1 MRKTIELIEMSELV
15 NAVVKTVFITDE
27 TTGQID
33 YRPEYVEVVKAF
45 FKMKFYAPDEI
56 IDNDNND
63 TNNVDNNVNIETFY
77 TDWVNGKYIET
88 LSNIDIVQN
97 SNIDKSIAEKI
108 EYVKAQVGNPLNN
121 ALASL
126 INIIQDGIDMFTSSF
141 GNLSVDDV
149 KNVMSQANTIVKGL
163 DKNAKN
169 VVKAVTENVVEKTE
183 NTQKTNT
190 QAKKSNSKT
199 GAKNKGKAIAMP
211 TTDSVGEVYTDGKQ

>member
-56 IDNDNND
+56 ADNND
-63 TNNVDNNVNIETFY
+63 IESFY
-77 TDWVNGKYIET
+77 IDWVNGKYIET
-88 LSNIDIVQN
+88 LSNIDMAQN
-97 SNIDKSIAEKI
+97 SNIDKSINEKI
-108 EYVKAQVGNPLNN
+108 EYIKEQVGNPLNN

-149 KNVMSQANTIVKGL
+149 KNVMSQVNTIVDGL

-190 QAKKSNSKT
+190 QTKKSNSKT

-211 TTDSVGEVYTDGKQ
+211 TTNSVGEVYTDGKQ

>member
-56 IDNDNND
+56 VDNND
-63 TNNVDNNVNIETFY
+63 ENNVDIESFY
-77 TDWVNGKYIET
+77 IDWVNGKYIET
-88 LSNIDIVQN
+88 LSNIDMAQN
-97 SNIDKSIAEKI
+97 NNIDKAIDEKI

-126 INIIQDGIDMFTSSF
+126 INIIQDGIDIFTSSF
-141 GNLSVDDV
+141 GNLSADDI
-149 KNVMSQANTIVKGL
+149 KNVMVQANNIVEGL

-183 NTQKTNT
+183 NTQKTNA

-199 GAKNKGKAIAMP
+199 GTKNKGKAIAMP
-211 TTDSVGEVYTDGKQ
+211 ATDSVGEVYTDGKQ

>member
-15 NAVVKTVFITDE
+15 NAVVKTVFITDDV
-27 TTGQID
+27 TGQID

-45 FKMKFYAPDEI
+45 FKMKFYAPDEVA
-56 IDNDNND
+56 DNIADNND
-63 TNNVDNNVNIETFY
+63 ENNVDIESFY
-77 TDWVNGKYIET
+77 IDWVNGKYIET
-88 LSNIDIVQN
+88 LNNIDMAQN
-97 SNIDKSIAEKI
+97 NNIDKAIDEKI

-141 GNLSVDDV
+141 GNLSADDI
-149 KNVMSQANTIVKGL
+149 KNVMVQANNIVEGL

-211 TTDSVGEVYTDGKQ
+211 ATDSVGEVYTDGKQ

>member
-56 IDNDNND
+56 IDYNDNIENF
-63 TNNVDNNVNIETFY
+63 NIEDFY
-77 TDWVNGKYIET
+77 IDWVNGKYIET
-88 LSNIDIVQN
+88 LNNIDMAQN
-97 SNIDKSIAEKI
+97 NNIDKAITEKI

-126 INIIQDGIDMFTSSF
+126 INIIQDGIDIFTSSF
-141 GNLSVDDV
+141 GNLSADDI
-149 KNVMSQANTIVKGL
+149 KNVMVQANNIVEGL

-169 VVKAVTENVVEKTE
+169 VVKAVAENVVEKTE
-183 NTQKTNT
+183 NTQKTNM
-190 QAKKSNSKT
+190 QAKRNNSKT
-199 GAKNKGKAIAMP
+199 GAKNKSKAIAIPAIDNM
-211 TTDSVGEVYTDGKQ
+211 GETNTDGKQ

>member
-15 NAVVKTVFITDE
+15 NAVVNTVFITDK

-56 IDNDNND
+56 IGYNDNIENF
-63 TNNVDNNVNIETFY
+63 NIEDFY
-77 TDWVNGKYIET
+77 IDWVNGKYIET
-88 LSNIDIVQN
+88 LSNIDVAQN

-121 ALASL
+121 ALSSL

-141 GNLSVDDV
+141 GNLSADDI
-149 KNVMSQANTIVKGL
+149 KNVITQANTIVEGL

-169 VVKAVTENVVEKTE
+169 VVKAVTENVVEKTDE
-183 NTQKTNT
+183 TNAQIKKGNKTVTRN
-190 QAKKSNSKT
+190 KSKV
-199 GAKNKGKAIAMP
+199 IAMP
-211 TTDSVGEVYTDGKQ
+211 TANNVVEGSSDGNQ

>member
-56 IDNDNND
+56 ADNIVDNND
-63 TNNVDNNVNIETFY
+63 ENNVDIESFY
-77 TDWVNGKYIET
+77 IDWVNGKYIET
-88 LSNIDIVQN
+88 LNNIDMAQN
-97 SNIDKSIAEKI
+97 NNIDKAIDEKI

-141 GNLSVDDV
+141 GNLSADDI
-149 KNVMSQANTIVKGL
+149 KNVMVQANNIVEGL

-183 NTQKTNT
+183 NTQKTNA

-199 GAKNKGKAIAMP
+199 GAKNKSKAIAMP
-211 TTDSVGEVYTDGKQ
+211 TTDNMGETHTDGKQ

>member
-56 IDNDNND
+56 ADNND
-63 TNNVDNNVNIETFY
+63 IESFY
-77 TDWVNGKYIET
+77 IDWVNGKYIET
-88 LSNIDIVQN
+88 LSNIDMAQN
-97 SNIDKSIAEKI
+97 NNIDKSINEKI
-108 EYVKAQVGNPLNN
+108 EYTKAQVGNPLNN

-126 INIIQDGIDMFTSSF
+126 INIIQDGIDIFTSSF
-141 GNLSVDDV
+141 GNLSADDI
-149 KNVMSQANTIVKGL
+149 KNVMVQANNIVEGL

-183 NTQKTNT
+183 NTQKTNA

-199 GAKNKGKAIAMP
+199 GTKNKSKAIAMP
-211 TTDSVGEVYTDGKQ
+211 ATDSVGEVYIDGKQ

>member
-15 NAVVKTVFITDE
+15 NAVVNTVFITDK

-56 IDNDNND
+56 IGYNDNIENF
-63 TNNVDNNVNIETFY
+63 NIEDFY
-77 TDWVNGKYIET
+77 IDWVNGKYIET
-88 LSNIDIVQN
+88 LSNIDVAQN

-121 ALASL
+121 ALSSL

-141 GNLSVDDV
+141 GNLSADDI
-149 KNVMSQANTIVKGL
+149 KNVITQANTIVEGL

-169 VVKAVTENVVEKTE
+169 VVKAVTEDVVEKTDE
-183 NTQKTNT
+183 ANTQIKKGNKTVTRN
-190 QAKKSNSKT
+190 KSKV
-199 GAKNKGKAIAMP
+199 IAMP
-211 TTDSVGEVYTDGKQ
+211 TNDNMAEGASNGNQ

>member
-27 TTGQID
+27 ITGQID

-56 IDNDNND
+56 VDNND
-63 TNNVDNNVNIETFY
+63 IESFY
-77 TDWVNGKYIET
+77 IDWVNGKYIET
-88 LSNIDIVQN
+88 LSNIDMAQN
-97 SNIDKSIAEKI
+97 NNIDKSIAEKI

-141 GNLSVDDV
+141 GNLSADDV
-149 KNVMSQANTIVKGL
+149 KNVMSQANTIVEGL

-183 NTQKTNT
+183 KTQKTNA

-199 GAKNKGKAIAMP
+199 RAKNKGKAIAMP

>member
-56 IDNDNND
+56 ADNND
-63 TNNVDNNVNIETFY
+63 IESFY
-77 TDWVNGKYIET
+77 IDWVNGKYIET
-88 LSNIDIVQN
+88 LSNIDMAQN
-97 SNIDKSIAEKI
+97 NNIDKSINEKI
-108 EYVKAQVGNPLNN
+108 EYIKAQVGNPLNN

-126 INIIQDGIDMFTSSF
+126 INIIQDGIDMFASSF
-141 GNLSVDDV
+141 GNLSADDV
-149 KNVMSQANTIVKGL
+149 KNVMSQANTIVDGL

-183 NTQKTNT
+183 KTKKTNT
-190 QAKKSNSKT
+190 QTKKSNSKT

-211 TTDSVGEVYTDGKQ
+211 AIDSVGEVYTDGKQ

>member
-15 NAVVKTVFITDE
+15 NAVVKTVFITDDV
-27 TTGQID
+27 TGQID

-56 IDNDNND
+56 ADNND
-63 TNNVDNNVNIETFY
+63 IESFY
-77 TDWVNGKYIET
+77 IDWVNGKYIET
-88 LSNIDIVQN
+88 LNNIDMAQN
-97 SNIDKSIAEKI
+97 NNIDKAIDEKI

-141 GNLSVDDV
+141 GNLSADDI
-149 KNVMSQANTIVKGL
+149 KNVMVQANNIVEGL
-163 DKNAKN
+163 DKNTKK
-169 VVKAVTENVVEKTE
+169 VVKAVTENVVEK
-183 NTQKTNT
+183 TQKTNT

-199 GAKNKGKAIAMP
+199 GTKNKGKAIAMP
-211 TTDSVGEVYTDGKQ
+211 ATDSVGEVYTDGKQ

>member
-56 IDNDNND
+56 ADNIADNND
-63 TNNVDNNVNIETFY
+63 ENNVDIESFY
-77 TDWVNGKYIET
+77 IDWVNGKYIET
-88 LSNIDIVQN
+88 LNNIDMAQN
-97 SNIDKSIAEKI
+97 NNIDKAIDEKI
-108 EYVKAQVGNPLNN
+108 EYVKAQVGNPLNK

-141 GNLSVDDV
+141 GNLSADDI
-149 KNVMSQANTIVKGL
+149 KNVMVQANNIVEGL

-183 NTQKTNT
+183 NTQKTNA

-199 GAKNKGKAIAMP
+199 GAKNKSKAIAMP
-211 TTDSVGEVYTDGKQ
+211 TTDNMGETHTDGKQ

>member
-27 TTGQID
+27 VTGQID

-56 IDNDNND
+56 ADNND
-63 TNNVDNNVNIETFY
+63 IESFY
-77 TDWVNGKYIET
+77 IDWVNGKHIET
-88 LSNIDIVQN
+88 LSNIDMAQN
-97 SNIDKSIAEKI
+97 NNIDKSIAEKI
-108 EYVKAQVGNPLNN
+108 EYVKGQVSNPLNN

-141 GNLSVDDV
+141 GNLSADDV
-149 KNVMSQANTIVKGL
+149 KNVMSQANTIVEGL
-163 DKNAKN
+163 GKNTKN

-183 NTQKTNT
+183 KTKQTTTQT
-190 QAKKSNSKT
+190 KKSNSKT

-211 TTDSVGEVYTDGKQ
+211 ATDSVGEVYTDGKQ

>member
-15 NAVVKTVFITDE
+15 NVVVKTVFITDE

-56 IDNDNND
+56 ADNND
-63 TNNVDNNVNIETFY
+63 IESFY
-77 TDWVNGKYIET
+77 IDWVNGKYIET
-88 LSNIDIVQN
+88 LSNIDMAQN
-97 SNIDKSIAEKI
+97 NNIDKSIAEKI
-108 EYVKAQVGNPLNN
+108 EYVKEQVGNPLNN

-141 GNLSVDDV
+141 GNLSADDV
-149 KNVMSQANTIVKGL
+149 KNVMSQANTIVEGL

-183 NTQKTNT
+183 NTQKTNA

-199 GAKNKGKAIAMP
+199 GTKNKGKAIAMP
-211 TTDSVGEVYTDGKQ
+211 ATDSVGEVYTDGKQ

>member
-27 TTGQID
+27 VTGQID

-56 IDNDNND
+56 ADNND
-63 TNNVDNNVNIETFY
+63 IESFY
-77 TDWVNGKYIET
+77 IDWVNGKYIET
-88 LSNIDIVQN
+88 LSNIDMAQN
-97 SNIDKSIAEKI
+97 NNIDKSIAEKI

-141 GNLSVDDV
+141 GNLSADDV

-169 VVKAVTENVVEKTE
+169 VVKAVTENVAEKTE

-211 TTDSVGEVYTDGKQ
+211 ATDSMGEVYTDGKQ

>member
-15 NAVVKTVFITDE
+15 NAVVKTVFITDDV
-27 TTGQID
+27 TGQID
-33 YRPEYVEVVKAF
+33 YRPEYMEVVKAF

-56 IDNDNND
+56 ADNIVDNND
-63 TNNVDNNVNIETFY
+63 ENNVDIESFY
-77 TDWVNGKYIET
+77 IDWVNGKYIET
-88 LSNIDIVQN
+88 LNNIDIAQN
-97 SNIDKSIAEKI
+97 NNIDKSIDEKI

-141 GNLSVDDV
+141 GNLSADDI
-149 KNVMSQANTIVKGL
+149 KNVMVQANNIVEGL

-183 NTQKTNT
+183 NTQKTNA

-199 GAKNKGKAIAMP
+199 GTKNKSKAIAMP
-211 TTDSVGEVYTDGKQ
+211 TTDNMGETHTDGKQ

>member
-1 MRKTIELIEMSELV
+1 MRNTIELIEMSELV

-27 TTGQID
+27 ITGQID

-56 IDNDNND
+56 IDYNDNIENF
-63 TNNVDNNVNIETFY
+63 NIEDFY
-77 TDWVNGKYIET
+77 IDWVNGKYIET
-88 LSNIDIVQN
+88 LNNIDIAQN
-97 SNIDKSIAEKI
+97 NNIDKSIAEKI

-126 INIIQDGIDMFTSSF
+126 INIIQDGIGMFTSSF
-141 GNLSVDDV
+141 GKLSTDDV
-149 KNVMSQANTIVKGL
+149 KNVMAQANTIVEGL

-211 TTDSVGEVYTDGKQ
+211 ATDNMEEAYADGKQ

>member
-56 IDNDNND
+56 ADNND
-63 TNNVDNNVNIETFY
+63 IESFY
-77 TDWVNGKYIET
+77 IDWVNGKYIET
-88 LSNIDIVQN
+88 LSNIDMAQN
-97 SNIDKSIAEKI
+97 NNIDKAIDEKI

-149 KNVMSQANTIVKGL
+149 KNVMSQANTIVEGL

-199 GAKNKGKAIAMP
+199 GAKNKEKAIAMP
-211 TTDSVGEVYTDGKQ
+211 ATDSVGEVYADGKQ

>member
-27 TTGQID
+27 VTGQID

-56 IDNDNND
+56 VDNNDNN
-63 TNNVDNNVNIETFY
+63 VDIESFY
-77 TDWVNGKYIET
+77 IDWVNGKYIET
-88 LSNIDIVQN
+88 LSNIDMAQN
-97 SNIDKSIAEKI
+97 NNIDKSIDEKI
-108 EYVKAQVGNPLNN
+108 EYVKTQVGNPLNN
-121 ALASL
+121 ALAGL

-141 GNLSVDDV
+141 GNLSSDDV

-169 VVKAVTENVVEKTE
+169 VVKAVTKNVVEKTE
-183 NTQKTNT
+183 KTEKTNT

-211 TTDSVGEVYTDGKQ
+211 ATDSMGEVYTDGKQ

>member
-15 NAVVKTVFITDE
+15 NAVVNTVFITNK

-45 FKMKFYAPDEI
+45 FKMNFYAPDEI
-56 IDNDNND
+56 VGYNDNIED
-63 TNNVDNNVNIETFY
+63 FNIEDFY
-77 TDWVNGKYIET
+77 MDWVNGKYIET
-88 LSNIDIVQN
+88 LSNIDVAQN

-121 ALASL
+121 AISSL

-141 GNLSVDDV
+141 GNLSADDI
-149 KNVMSQANTIVKGL
+149 KNVIMQANTIVECL

-169 VVKAVTENVVEKTE
+169 VVKVVTENIIEKTE
-183 NTQKTNT
+183 NTQKANT
-190 QAKKSNSKT
+190 QTKKSNSKT
-199 GAKNKGKAIAMP
+199 GAKNKNKAIAMP
-211 TTDSVGEVYTDGKQ
+211 VTDSVGEVYTNGNQ

>member
-56 IDNDNND
+56 ADNND
-63 TNNVDNNVNIETFY
+63 IESFY
-77 TDWVNGKYIET
+77 IDWVNGKYIET
-88 LSNIDIVQN
+88 LSNIDMAQN
-97 SNIDKSIAEKI
+97 NNIDKSINEKI
-108 EYVKAQVGNPLNN
+108 EYIKAQVGNPLNN

-141 GNLSVDDV
+141 GNLSADDV

-169 VVKAVTENVVEKTE
+169 VVKAVTENVAEKTE

-211 TTDSVGEVYTDGKQ
+211 AIDSVGEVYTDGKQ

>member
-56 IDNDNND
+56 ADNND
-63 TNNVDNNVNIETFY
+63 IESFY
-77 TDWVNGKYIET
+77 IDWVNGKYIET
-88 LSNIDIVQN
+88 LSKIDMAQN
-97 SNIDKSIAEKI
+97 NNIDKSIDEKI

-149 KNVMSQANTIVKGL
+149 KNVMSQANTIVEGL
-163 DKNAKN
+163 GKNTKN
-169 VVKAVTENVVEKTE
+169 VVKAVTENVVEK
-183 NTQKTNT
+183 TQKTNT

-199 GAKNKGKAIAMP
+199 GTKNKGKTIAMP
-211 TTDSVGEVYTDGKQ
+211 ATDSVGEVYTDGKQ

>member
-1 MRKTIELIEMSELV
+1 MRKIIELIEMSELV

-56 IDNDNND
+56 ADNND
-63 TNNVDNNVNIETFY
+63 IESFY
-77 TDWVNGKYIET
+77 IDWVNGKYIET
-88 LSNIDIVQN
+88 LSNIDMAQN
-97 SNIDKSIAEKI
+97 NNIDKSIAEKI

-169 VVKAVTENVVEKTE
+169 VVKAVTEDVVEKTDE
-183 NTQKTNT
+183 ANVQSKKDNKTVT
-190 QAKKSNSKT
+190 
-199 GAKNKGKAIAMP
+199 KNNNKIIAMP
-211 TTDSVGEVYTDGKQ
+211 ANNNMVEGSANGNQ

>member
-27 TTGQID
+27 VTGQID

-56 IDNDNND
+56 ADNND
-63 TNNVDNNVNIETFY
+63 IESFY
-77 TDWVNGKYIET
+77 IDWVNGKYIET

-108 EYVKAQVGNPLNN
+108 EYVKAQVSNPLNN

-141 GNLSVDDV
+141 GNLSADDV

-211 TTDSVGEVYTDGKQ
+211 ATDSVGEVYTDGKQ

>member
-56 IDNDNND
+56 ADNND
-63 TNNVDNNVNIETFY
+63 IESFY

-190 QAKKSNSKT
+190 QAKKSSSKT
-199 GAKNKGKAIAMP
+199 GAKNKGRAMAMP
-211 TTDSVGEVYTDGKQ
+211 ATDSVGEVYTDGKQ

>member
-56 IDNDNND
+56 ADNIADNND
-63 TNNVDNNVNIETFY
+63 ENNVDIESFY
-77 TDWVNGKYIET
+77 IDWVNGKYIET
-88 LSNIDIVQN
+88 LNNIDMAQN
-97 SNIDKSIAEKI
+97 NNIDKAIDEKI

-141 GNLSVDDV
+141 GNLSADDI
-149 KNVMSQANTIVKGL
+149 KNVMVQANNIVEGL

-183 NTQKTNT
+183 NTQKTNA

-199 GAKNKGKAIAMP
+199 GAKNKSKAIAMP
-211 TTDSVGEVYTDGKQ
+211 TTDNMGETHTDGKQ

>member
-56 IDNDNND
+56 ADNIADNND
-63 TNNVDNNVNIETFY
+63 ENNVDIESFY
-77 TDWVNGKYIET
+77 IDWVNGEYIET
-88 LSNIDIVQN
+88 LNNIDMAQN
-97 SNIDKSIAEKI
+97 NNIDKAIDEKI

-126 INIIQDGIDMFTSSF
+126 INIIQDRIDMFTSSF
-141 GNLSVDDV
+141 GNLSADDI
-149 KNVMSQANTIVKGL
+149 KNVMVQANNIVEGL

-169 VVKAVTENVVEKTE
+169 VVKAVAENVVEKTE
-183 NTQKTNT
+183 NTQKTNM
-190 QAKKSNSKT
+190 QAKRNNSKT
-199 GAKNKGKAIAMP
+199 GAKNKSKAIAIPAIDNM
-211 TTDSVGEVYTDGKQ
+211 GEANTDGKQ